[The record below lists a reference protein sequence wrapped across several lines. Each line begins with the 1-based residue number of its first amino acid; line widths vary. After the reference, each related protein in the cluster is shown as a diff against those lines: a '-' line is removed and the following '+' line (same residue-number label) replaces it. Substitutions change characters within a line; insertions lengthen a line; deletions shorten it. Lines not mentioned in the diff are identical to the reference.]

1 MYGGIFLQK
10 RRFLK
15 NAFLLTVTSLFL
27 RAVGVF
33 FRVWLSRVIG
43 AEGMGLYQLVISVY
57 VLASAFAAGGL
68 TTAVT
73 RQVADRLCIGDAK
86 GAKRAVTVSVILTL
100 FIATFTTLIIWLFA
114 EEIALFALK
123 DIRAKAALKT
133 LCLGLPFMGVA
144 SCFKGYFLAR
154 RRAEGPSVALVLEQ
168 IVRIGLIFIFLGNNK
183 GFSIS
188 YACAVVL
195 FCDGVSE
202 GASCLY
208 LFINFLIDKKRLK
221 GGAKP
226 IKFTSLLK
234 ENLHISVPIT
244 AGKYLSTFL
253 RTLENLLVPQNLA
266 KYTASYKQSLE
277 QFGMIKGMALPILFF
292 PASLLGSIT
301 TLLIPEVSQAKLVGN
316 KKTVKKA
323 VIKSFKIT
331 LYSSFLLGGIFF
343 FNAKELGVLIY
354 KSAEVG
360 YLIKALAP
368 LVPIMYLD
376 SMADGILKGLDHQK
390 ATLMHSFIDSVL
402 RIIAIVIF
410 VRFFGML
417 AFLAIMYF
425 SNALTCFLNLKKL
438 LKETEVV
445 LDIKTVILLPLLF
458 AVISLVFSWFLLSL
472 VSGLSS
478 VLYLVVFTCISS
490 LIYFWLLFCARL
502 VTKRHILEFF
512 R

>member
-1 MYGGIFLQK
+1 MRK
-10 RRFLK
+10 KRFLK
-15 NAFLLTVTSLFL
+15 NAFLLTATSLLL
-27 RAVGVF
+27 RAIGVF

-86 GAKRAVTVSVILTL
+86 GAKRAVFVSVILTL
-100 FIATFTTLIIWLFA
+100 FIALLTTLLICFFA
-114 EEIALFALK
+114 EEIADFALK
-123 DIRAKAALKT
+123 DNRAIPALKT
-133 LCLGLPFMGVA
+133 LCLGLPFMGIA

-154 RRAEGPSVALVLEQ
+154 RRAESPSVALVLEQ
-168 IVRIGLIFIFLGNNK
+168 VVRIGLIFIFLSNHQ
-183 GFSIS
+183 GFSLS

-208 LFINFLIDKKRLK
+208 LFISYLLDKKRLK

-226 IKFTSLLK
+226 IKFMALLK

-253 RTLENLLVPQNLA
+253 RTVENLLVPQNLA

-292 PASLLGSIT
+292 PASLLNSIT
-301 TLLIPEVSQAKLVGN
+301 TLLIPEVSQAKAVGN
-316 KKTVKKA
+316 LKTVKKA

-331 LYSSFLLGGIFF
+331 LFSSFLLGGIFL
-343 FNAKELGVLIY
+343 FNAQKLGVIIY
-354 KSAEVG
+354 KSEQVG
-360 YLIKALAP
+360 YLIKALSP
-368 LVPIMYLD
+368 LLPVMYLD
-376 SMADGILKGLDHQK
+376 SMADGLLKGLDYQK
-390 ATLMHSFIDSVL
+390 ATLKHSFVDSIL
-402 RIIAIVIF
+402 RIFFILIF

-417 AFLAIMYF
+417 GFLGIMYF
-425 SNALTCFLNLKKL
+425 SNCLTCFLNLRKL
-438 LKETEVV
+438 LKVTNVKVELKRVVV
-445 LDIKTVILLPLLF
+445 LPLIFALISLFSAYFLLLPF
-458 AVISLVFSWFLLSL
+458 ANISPL
-472 VSGLSS
+472 
-478 VLYLVVFTCISS
+478 LYLVVFTVLSS
-490 LIYFWLLFCARL
+490 FFYLFLLSCKRL
-502 VTKRHILEFF
+502 VTKKQVLECF